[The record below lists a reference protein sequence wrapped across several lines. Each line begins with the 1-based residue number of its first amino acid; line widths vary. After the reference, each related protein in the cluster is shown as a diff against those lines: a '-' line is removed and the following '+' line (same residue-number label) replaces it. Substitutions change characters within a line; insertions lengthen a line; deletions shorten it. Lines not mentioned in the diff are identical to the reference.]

1 MTITATSVDR
11 RRTDHAS
18 DETTEPGRTEER
30 RAPEVLPRNDEHY
43 LLSLEGYAR
52 NAGQPASKDARANK
66 VDLGATRAFVSG
78 ATPGD
83 VRQGDLG
90 NCTVMSSLAALA
102 RTPQGQRFLESRIQE
117 HLGRD
122 GKVASYTVLV
132 SQKVGNGRRVDVPV
146 EVDARSLPKGHW
158 IGDSTN
164 DGAVEVWPI
173 VFEAAIAKAQGG
185 LDVMN
190 EGSDVPT
197 SLAYIT
203 GKAAIDSSPS
213 AKGFGERLRS
223 DFAAGK
229 ALLLSTNGTTS
240 APPGGWSTG
249 SPKLYDRHA
258 YAITDV
264 RDVATQGADGR
275 YHVETFVT
283 VRNPWGFDHPR
294 PMTLA
299 EVQKHFGAYSVG
311 DVP

>member
-11 RRTDHAS
+11 RRVEHGS
-18 DETTEPGRTEER
+18 DETAEPKRAEER
-30 RAPEVLPRNDEHY
+30 RPEVLPRGDDHY

-52 NAGQPASKDARANK
+52 NVGQPASKDARVNK
-66 VDLGATRAFVSG
+66 EDLGATRAFIGG

-102 RTPQGQRFLESRIQE
+102 RTPKGQRFLESRVQE

-132 SQKVGNGRRVDVPV
+132 SQNVGGGRRADIPV
-146 EVDARSLPKGHW
+146 EVDAHALPKGHW
-158 IGDSTN
+158 IGDAKA
-164 DGAVEVWPI
+164 GAVEVWPI
-173 VFEAAIAKAQGG
+173 VFEAALAKAQGG
-185 LDVMN
+185 LDAMDK
-190 EGSDVPT
+190 GSTVPK
-197 SLAYIT
+197 SFAYIT
-203 GKAAIDSSPS
+203 GHEAVDSSPRTKDF
-213 AKGFGERLRS
+213 ADRLRA

-229 ALLLSTNGTTS
+229 ALVLSTNGTTE
-240 APPGGWSTG
+240 APPGGWNG
-249 SPKLYDRHA
+249 GNPKLYDAHA

-264 RDVATQGADGR
+264 RDVATRGADGR

-299 EVQKHFGAYSVG
+299 EMQRHFGAYSVG
-311 DVP
+311 EVP